1 MKRLIRGIRVAA
13 ALLAAVLVFTMS
25 GAVNPAAATA
35 GFDNPG
41 QWQPSDPV
49 PADGAP
55 MSAVDGKEVPMRQ
68 TYTCATSAVLPDS
81 QFSSIPAMSAGVFD
95 VHELHKYATGAGVRV
110 GVIDSGVNP
119 NERLRHLSGAG
130 DYIGTTDGT
139 FDCDHH
145 GTLVAGLIG
154 AAPSATDSFVGVA
167 PDAEI
172 VSVRQT
178 SGHYRKARYQD
189 PEPSSLDLLAKA
201 IVHLANMDVKVI
213 NMSVTACVPV
223 GTEISEMAELRGA
236 MHYAF
241 KEKDVVLVTPAGN
254 VGATDCKQN
263 PRPDRPD
270 PTGGWGSLVTWSIP
284 SIVDEYV
291 ISVAGSTLEGDQYVN
306 TLWGPWVDVTAPAIN
321 IISTDPEGRE
331 NGGLVNAELTRDG
344 TNPISG
350 TSFGSAFVAG
360 LAVLIRQ
367 MNPALSAEQVRNI
380 IINSSRRTANTMEP
394 VFGRG
399 HVDPLRALT
408 GVIEAG
414 RAPARTIPDT
424 LAAPEPFTSKP
435 IDTSKRVGL
444 GVLGAGILIA
454 ICMAVYAY
462 LRAGVKNDETER
474 VKSP

>member
-1 MKRLIRGIRVAA
+1 MKRLIHAIRVAT
-13 ALLAAVLVFTMS
+13 ALLAVVLVFTAS
-25 GAVNPAAATA
+25 GAVNPAAAYA
-35 GFDNPG
+35 AFENPG

-55 MSAVDGKEVPMRQ
+55 MSAVDGKKVEMRQ
-68 TYTCATSAVLPDS
+68 TKTCATSAVLPDS

-119 NERLRHLSGAG
+119 NQRLRHLSGAG
-130 DYIGTTDGT
+130 DYIGSTDGT

-145 GTLVAGLIG
+145 GTLVAGLIA
-154 AAPSATDSFVGVA
+154 AAPSPTDSFVGVA

-172 VSVRQT
+172 VTVRQT
-178 SGHYRKARYQD
+178 SGAYRKANYQD

-213 NMSVTACVPV
+213 NMSITACVPV

-236 MHYAF
+236 MRYAW

-263 PRPDRPD
+263 PRPDLPD

-284 SIVDEYV
+284 SIVDDYV
-291 ISVAGSTLEGDQYVN
+291 LSVAGATLEGDQYVN

-350 TSFGSAFVAG
+350 TSFASAQVAG
-360 LAVLIRQ
+360 LVVLIRQ
-367 MNPALSAEQVRNI
+367 LNPSLNADQVRNI
-380 IINSSRRTANTMEP
+380 IVNSSRRTADTMNP

-399 HVDPLRALT
+399 HVDPVRALT
-408 GVIEAG
+408 GVIDPGQAPS
-414 RAPARTIPDT
+414 RAIPDT
-424 LAAPEPFTSKP
+424 FAAPQPHVEKPLDKSKAVGL
-435 IDTSKRVGL
+435 TMLGL
-444 GVLGAGILIA
+444 GVLVAL
-454 ICMAVYAY
+454 CMAVYGY
-462 LRAGVKNDETER
+462 LRDGVKNDEKE
-474 VKSP
+474 KAL